1 MFRGDHVVD
10 YQSRWEIS
18 PLFDCCACLYVHAV
32 TQEPWISL
40 DHFFC
45 CWLSMQLHLNP
56 KKPSNDSAPKWITW
70 KICFYEVIGKAPR
83 GLTYMVKS
91 TPNELH
97 NQIYSNKER
106 PPDGI
111 WTMREKPIHREDR
124 YGCKCTNPAEKY
136 EHRESNEDLFNGEVP
151 RVCNPELS

>member
-32 TQEPWISL
+32 NQPGP
-40 DHFFC
+40 FFSAVDFQC
-45 CWLSMQLHLNP
+45 SFTYIP
-56 KKPSNDSAPKWITW
+56 KKPSNDSGPKWLTW
-70 KICFYEVIGKAPR
+70 KICLYEAIGKAPR

-106 PPDGI
+106 PPDSI
-111 WTMREKPIHREDR
+111 WTMREKPIHREDK
-124 YGCKCTNPAEKY
+124 YGCKCTNPAHKY
-136 EHRESNEDLFNGEVP
+136 EHLESNEDLLNGEVP